1 VVTDFTI
8 VSGYFSRNGKEKLH
22 KASVISNVVLLSAG
36 LWHTNISR
44 DHRRLIAELKTAQ
57 VSVISHT
64 HTHTREN
71 DTDGQKEQAECVLCL
86 PEILNSVCVPRH
98 DETTLNFTHR
108 IFREEHRDPITSLQV
123 RVHT

>member
-22 KASVISNVVLLSAG
+22 KASVISNVVLVSAG

-64 HTHTREN
+64 HVRMILMVR
-71 DTDGQKEQAECVLCL
+71 KSRLSAFCVCQR
-86 PEILNSVCVPRH
+86 S
-98 DETTLNFTHR
+98 
-108 IFREEHRDPITSLQV
+108 
-123 RVHT
+123 